1 MYRCNTF
8 AKSSQSFDIK
18 KTPQCFDETLLT
30 YSMFQ
35 LFYEQNWV
43 GDTDRQVWQ
52 VYLILPNQHVT
63 WIGRPWSSTRTWP
76 SRWRTLPLS
85 VLLKHWKS
93 IRLKRKLLFTSGKL
107 FFFFYNLRLF
117 FFKNV
122 KRVVVL
128 NLKVVNNLSVKCELN
143 ENPFFQNVPF

>member
-1 MYRCNTF
+1 MQNLVSPLISRRLH
-8 AKSSQSFDIK
+8 SI
-18 KTPQCFDETLLT
+18 LT
-30 YSMFQ
+30 KHYY
-35 LFYEQNWV
+35 LFNVSIILWTKLV

-63 WIGRPWSSTRTWP
+63 WTGRPWSSTRTWP

-107 FFFFYNLRLF
+107 FFFTIFRLF
-117 FFKNV
+117 FSKMKNV
-122 KRVVVL
+122 LWCWTWKSSITFSW
-128 NLKVVNNLSVKCELN
+128 NVNWMRTPSFKM
-143 ENPFFQNVPF
+143 FHFRKQQST